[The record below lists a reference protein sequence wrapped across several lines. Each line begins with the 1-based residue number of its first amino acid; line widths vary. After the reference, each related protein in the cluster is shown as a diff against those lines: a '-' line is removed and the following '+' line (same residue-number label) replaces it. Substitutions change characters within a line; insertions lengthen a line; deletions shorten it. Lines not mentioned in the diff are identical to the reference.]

1 MIPEPQSSENTKSI
15 RFVARAVQAVAILA
29 ICILVV
35 IMAVGDIS
43 IALSDTEA
51 AAIDTSAFGGV
62 RDRLANLP
70 YHLSALAAFGFL
82 FRLFGHFAHGRI
94 FTRHTVADLR
104 RLSLSVAASGLNKIG
119 VGVYAAGLEL
129 LDAKTDFALTVNVTG
144 GALMAV
150 FAGLLLYALALV
162 LEEAKMQ
169 TEDLR
174 LIF

>member
-1 MIPEPQSSENTKSI
+1 MIPDPQSSENTRSI
-15 RFVARAVQAVAILA
+15 RIVARAVQGVAILA
-29 ICILVV
+29 ICIFILITV
-35 IMAVGDIS
+35 VGDIS

-51 AAIDTSAFGGV
+51 AAIDASTFGGAK
-62 RDRLANLP
+62 DRLTYLP
-70 YHLSALAAFGFL
+70 YHLSALAAFVFL

-104 RLSLSVAASGLNKIG
+104 CLSLSVAASGLNKIG
-119 VGVYAAGLEL
+119 VGVYAAGLEV
-129 LDAKTDFALTVNVTG
+129 LDAKPDVALTINVTG

-162 LEEAKMQ
+162 LKEAKMQ